1 MKNNTSIIFIIIA
14 LMLALTACTQKPTT
28 ADITPTNSP
37 TPTVTLTPTD
47 TPTPTVTLSP
57 TNTPTLKPSETP
69 TPTELPQPEVS
80 DIPLTERF
88 GELPESVAKIFR
100 ENGKF
105 VYVDDDEYY
114 LSDSLV
120 SGAEY
125 TIESFQPYI
134 SEQTEHPEEW
144 TAVLDSFT
152 IIDLDRDGKNELV
165 CYIKSVMH
173 LQADYLIL
181 SDVDGKAYG
190 YMVAYRGFN
199 PLLADGRVWSSGGAA
214 SGELYRF
221 NEFTVDG
228 YVTETLAK
236 SDIIYYDTT
245 DGYGGSELYYELAG
259 GRVSEGLFDA
269 FCDEVLRHGSFAPWT
284 PFDTAKKSNQNN

>member
-1 MKNNTSIIFIIIA
+1 MKNNTLIVLIMLV
-14 LMLALTACTQKPTT
+14 LMLTIFACGQKPT
-28 ADITPTNSP
+28 DVEVTPANTSAVDF
-37 TPTVTLTPTD
+37 T
-47 TPTPTVTLSP
+47 P
-57 TNTPTLKPSETP
+57 TNTPTLKP

-105 VYVDDDEYY
+105 VYADDNEYHLRY
-114 LSDSLV
+114 SLV
-120 SGAEY
+120 RGAEY

-144 TAVLDSFT
+144 TAALDSFT

-190 YMVAYRGFN
+190 YIVAYRGFN
-199 PLLADGRVWSSGGAA
+199 PLLADGRVWSSGGHA
-214 SGELYRF
+214 SIELYRF
-221 NEFTVDG
+221 NEFTANG

-236 SDIIYYDTT
+236 SDIIYYDTA
-245 DGYGGSELYYELAG
+245 DGYGGSEPYYELAG
-259 GRVSEGLFDA
+259 SRATQEQVSI
-269 FCDEVLRHGSFAPWT
+269 FCNEVRIHSSNAPWT
-284 PFDTAKKSNQNN
+284 SFDTAKKSIKKN

>member
-1 MKNNTSIIFIIIA
+1 
-14 LMLALTACTQKPTT
+14 MLTLAACTQKPTT
-28 ADITPTNSP
+28 AEKTPTTSP

-47 TPTPTVTLSP
+47 TPT
-57 TNTPTLKPSETP
+57 PSETP

-80 DIPLTERF
+80 DLPLAERF
-88 GELPESVAKIFR
+88 GELPESVAQIFR

-105 VYVDDDEYY
+105 VYADDNEYY
-114 LSDSLV
+114 LRYSLV
-120 SGAEY
+120 RGAEY

-152 IIDLDRDGKNELV
+152 IIDLDRDGKNEVV

-173 LQADYLIL
+173 LRADYLIL
-181 SDVDGKAYG
+181 SDVDGKACG
-190 YMVAYRGFN
+190 YIVPYRGFN

-214 SGELYRF
+214 SSELYRF
-221 NEFTVDG
+221 NEFTANG

-236 SDIIYYDTT
+236 SDIIYYDTA

-284 PFDTAKKSNQNN
+284 PFDTAEKSNQNN

>member
-1 MKNNTSIIFIIIA
+1 MKNNTLIVLIMLV
-14 LMLALTACTQKPTT
+14 LMLTIVACGQKLT
-28 ADITPTNSP
+28 DVEVTPTNTS
-37 TPTVTLTPTD
+37 TSAVDFTT
-47 TPTPTVTLSP
+47 
-57 TNTPTLKPSETP
+57 TNTPTLKPTKTP
-69 TPTELPQPEVS
+69 TPTELPQTEVS
-80 DIPLTERF
+80 DLPLTERF

-105 VYVDDDEYY
+105 VYADDNEYY
-114 LSDSLV
+114 LRDSLV
-120 SGAEY
+120 RGAEY

-152 IIDLDRDGKNELV
+152 IIDLDRDGKNEVV

-181 SDVDGKAYG
+181 SDVDGKACG
-190 YMVAYRGFN
+190 YIVPYRGFN

-214 SGELYRF
+214 SSELYRF
-221 NEFTVDG
+221 NEFTADG

-236 SDIIYYDTT
+236 SDMIYYDTA
-245 DGYGGSELYYELAG
+245 DGYGGSEPYFELAG
-259 GRVSEGLFDA
+259 SRATQEQVSI
-269 FCDEVLRHGSFAPWT
+269 FCNEVCIHSSNAPWT
-284 PFDTAKKSNQNN
+284 PFDSANNSK

>member
-1 MKNNTSIIFIIIA
+1 
-14 LMLALTACTQKPTT
+14 MLTIVACGQKLT
-28 ADITPTNSP
+28 DVEVTPTNTS
-37 TPTVTLTPTD
+37 TSAVDFTT
-47 TPTPTVTLSP
+47 
-57 TNTPTLKPSETP
+57 TNTPTLKPTKTP
-69 TPTELPQPEVS
+69 TPTELPQTEVS
-80 DIPLTERF
+80 DLPLTERF

-105 VYVDDDEYY
+105 VYADDNEYY
-114 LSDSLV
+114 LRDSLV
-120 SGAEY
+120 RGAEY

-134 SEQTEHPEEW
+134 MEQTEHPEEW

-152 IIDLDRDGKNELV
+152 IIDLDRDGKNEVV

-190 YMVAYRGFN
+190 YIVAYRAFN

-214 SGELYRF
+214 SSELYRF
-221 NEFTVDG
+221 NEFTADG

-236 SDIIYYDTT
+236 SDMIYYDTA
-245 DGYGGSELYYELAG
+245 DGYGGSEPYFELAG
-259 GRVSEGLFDA
+259 SRATQEQVSI
-269 FCDEVLRHGSFAPWT
+269 FCNEVRIHSSNAPWT
-284 PFDTAKKSNQNN
+284 PFDTAKKSIKITDLVKR